1 MDTVIATLKA
11 SQLHPVADHFTV
23 AILIVAVLADLA
35 GSLMPTRTWIR
46 YMALS
51 LVILGAIA
59 AWSSNLTGGW
69 EADRLAKQVTGP
81 AKEVLEW
88 HEEMGDYLPWVFTA
102 LALWRI
108 GVQAL
113 GFVAGS
119 RPLYLIVGLLAVCA
133 LGYQGHEG
141 GVLVYDY
148 GVGTALMP
156 SQAPSPVGAG
166 MTEIPEKS
174 APLPTVFVATP
185 TPASTPAAPSSTPA
199 APSASTPTA
208 ATASTPTAAPSVT
221 PSAIPSATP
230 TASVTPSAG
239 SALNTRPG
247 LRRAIND

>member
-11 SQLHPVADHFTV
+11 WQLHPVADHFTV
-23 AILIVAVLADLA
+23 AILTVAVLADLA
-35 GSLMPTRTWIR
+35 GSLMPTRTWVR

-69 EADRLAKQVTGP
+69 EAHRVGKQVTGA

-119 RPLYLIVGLLAVCA
+119 RPLYLIVAVLAVCA

-141 GVLVYDY
+141 GALVYDY

-156 SQAPSPVGAG
+156 SPAPSPVGAA
-166 MTEIPEKS
+166 TTALPEKS

-185 TPASTPAAPSSTPA
+185 TPASTPSVAPTPSPAAAPESNPTT
-199 APSASTPTA
+199 APGSNPTA
-208 ATASTPTAAPSVT
+208 VPSG
-221 PSAIPSATP
+221 IPSTTP

-247 LRRAIND
+247 LRRARKS